1 MCCMCGW
8 GDEVTEDTPLATLY
22 ARNEAEAEEAE
33 KAIRKALTI
42 ARKKPQAPKLWDA
55 VVTAEGII
63 YNR

>member
-1 MCCMCGW
+1 VRL

-42 ARKKPQAPKLWDA
+42 AGEKPSVPPLWDA
-55 VVTAEGII
+55 VVTAKGIT